1 MIHHCRRSILLWLLL
16 MKKRRIDLRRRSS
29 LLTVLLL
36 KRRKCRR
43 RIWVHEFNRQ
53 RKQQGDFHKLFQE
66 LRKDD
71 ERFAKVSR
79 GESSS
84 VYYLKRCFNLQ

>member
-1 MIHHCRRSILLWLLL
+1 

-43 RIWVHEFNRQ
+43 RIWVHAVNRQ

-79 GESSS
+79 GDSTY